1 MATTFLGQK
10 VYNVSSYET
19 LSVKSLTKRELSMIN
34 RIVLEPHTKFSGD
47 KDLQAVVYL
56 KNNTKVYFKVDFSL
70 QDISFI
76 GREIS
81 PESVKISTK
90 SNPNKPEIIPFKV
103 LSGYLK

>member
-1 MATTFLGQK
+1 MSTTFLGQK

-19 LSVKSLTKRELSMIN
+19 LSTKSLTKKELSMID
-34 RIVLEPHTKFSGD
+34 RIVLEPYTRFSGE

-56 KNNTKVYFKVDFSL
+56 KDNTKAYFKVDFSL
-70 QDISFI
+70 QDMAFI
-76 GREIS
+76 NREVL

-90 SNPNKPEIIPFKV
+90 SNPDRPEMTPFKV